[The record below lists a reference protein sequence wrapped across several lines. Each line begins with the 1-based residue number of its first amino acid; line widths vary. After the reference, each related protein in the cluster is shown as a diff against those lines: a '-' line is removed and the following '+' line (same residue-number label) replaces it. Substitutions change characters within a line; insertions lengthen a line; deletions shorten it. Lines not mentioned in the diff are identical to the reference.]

1 MSRFQMVPF
10 AISANF
16 GFNFSVIVYA
26 GENPYR
32 NGQFL
37 VGFYPMKSDK
47 LALIEDKI
55 LNLMF
60 LNIYIPA
67 VLIENWLRVTHSQR
81 QKLSVTSVLL
91 FRHILK
97 TTPWLECGFNLLNS
111 RM

>member
-1 MSRFQMVPF
+1 
-10 AISANF
+10 
-16 GFNFSVIVYA
+16 
-26 GENPYR
+26 
-32 NGQFL
+32 
-37 VGFYPMKSDK
+37 MKSDK

-111 RM
+111 SMWPDVLSDVFETLLDTRLFDLPRPPEIYFLSQKKVEPDLS